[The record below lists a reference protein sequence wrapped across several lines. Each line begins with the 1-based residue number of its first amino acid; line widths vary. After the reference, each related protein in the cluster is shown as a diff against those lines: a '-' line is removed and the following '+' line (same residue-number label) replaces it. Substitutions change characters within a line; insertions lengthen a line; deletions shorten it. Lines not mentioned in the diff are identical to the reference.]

1 MNLNSIIFIDN
12 LPSLDLHGL
21 DYDTS
26 RILINDFILDNY
38 KMKNEFVVIIHGI
51 GKDVLRKCTFT
62 VLSQNKYVNEF
73 KLFWNNAGCT
83 IVKVNLKN

>member
-1 MNLNSIIFIDN
+1 MNLNNIIFIDN
-12 LPSLDLHGL
+12 LATLDFHGL

-38 KMKNEFVVIIHGI
+38 KMKNEFIVIIHGI
-51 GKDVLRKCTFT
+51 GKDIIRKCTHA
-62 VLSQNKYVNEF
+62 VLSKNKYVSEY

-83 IVKVNLKN
+83 VVKIKI